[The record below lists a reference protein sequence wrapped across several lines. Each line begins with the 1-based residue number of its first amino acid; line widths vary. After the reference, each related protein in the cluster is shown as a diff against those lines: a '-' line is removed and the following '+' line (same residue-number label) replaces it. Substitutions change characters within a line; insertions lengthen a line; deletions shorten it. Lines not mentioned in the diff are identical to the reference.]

1 MASPALKR
9 AISKASVVPGG
20 GISHVG
26 GSTPVQKVQKPR
38 VMSPTE
44 EEARRKPPG
53 TPSALG
59 AGNGTALPWD
69 SAAEG
74 KTANASLQFKGTAE
88 QIAANKDIGL
98 REFGLDPGYNDWKN
112 NPYSQAAIL
121 QHNHE
126 SNEAGLKVT
135 AGQALYSGQ
144 TGNAQGIEAG
154 RRNQAFVGL
163 GNEEA
168 RAKSRWT
175 GEEQEAAARLR
186 QEQQEAQ
193 EDAIKRALE
202 AEQPDVPLPGG
213 GGTPN
218 QQGGGKVK
226 KKSKDGKIGIGGAK
240 KAR

>member
-1 MASPALKR
+1 MASG
-9 AISKASVVPGG
+9 ISKGAVVPGG

-26 GSTPVQKVQKPR
+26 GATRVTPRAPKP
-38 VMSPTE
+38 MTAAE
-44 EEARRKPPG
+44 EEARRKPA
-53 TPSALG
+53 TPALG

-74 KTANASLQFKGTAE
+74 KVAVAGAGYKNTAA
-88 QIAANKDIGL
+88 QIAANRDIGL

-126 SNEAGLKVT
+126 ANESGINVT

-154 RRNQAFVGL
+154 RRNRGFNELQNQEAQAK
-163 GNEEA
+163 A
-168 RAKSRWT
+168 RWT
-175 GEEQEAAARLR
+175 GEEQAA
-186 QEQQEAQ
+186 EQKLKEEKQQAQ

-202 AEQPDVPLPGG
+202 AEQPDVPL

-218 QQGGGKVK
+218 QQGGGVTKKVK
-226 KKSKDGKIGIGGAK
+226 KKGGGTTTIGIGGAR
-240 KAR
+240 KA